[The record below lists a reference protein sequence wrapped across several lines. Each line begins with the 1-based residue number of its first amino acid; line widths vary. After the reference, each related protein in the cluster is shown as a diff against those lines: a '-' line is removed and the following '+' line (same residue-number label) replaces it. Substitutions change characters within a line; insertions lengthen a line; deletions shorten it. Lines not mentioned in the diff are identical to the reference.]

1 MGRKLSDTA
10 RPLTRLATLDSE
22 PDRLLKLWQEAG
34 RIPTHYIDKY
44 GSKIP
49 YTSWDQID
57 KEYLTRIE
65 AAERFFS
72 PTELKKSSVKAKIAK
87 KVREEMGI
95 TYKNVIGNHTL
106 SVNKNG
112 ERGLN
117 KRAIREDIN
126 IEAENWIRKKK
137 GDGVF
142 ESYKKR
148 LLKEWNTVNKRDMA
162 NVRKWF
168 HSAAGKAKLHRG
180 HGFAALVGGGLLAD
194 NVAAEIGWRNV
205 GHGPAPRF
213 SVEIME
219 ALNMPKNDLEGF
231 YFYDLK
237 KKGLTISNKPNTP
250 LMLAADTGAIS
261 PNQLEL
267 IQLKLDDLRTQGVSS
282 QTIDR
287 FSQDVSEL
295 GRETT
300 GGNVGKGQIKP
311 ETRKNRPTI
320 RREHRPKQYTAATAF
335 GNVQEAAA
343 KRSAIA
349 TGLTLNDLGIS
360 KRTLFRLGIP
370 AIGGL
375 AAVLSIDDA
384 RARGEQAEETGYWL
398 DHVQANIAK
407 IEAAADTAGAVP
419 NPASVYAEPAGLVS
433 GLANLTIDLT
443 RTKPTQEIPESYG
456 RTRVEMSNNAKPD
469 NSYINWVTGKQ
480 TETDRLIQGYEPGE
494 EVSPKDSQ
502 KLQQYREYRAGGG
515 DAAVS
520 GGMTRKQVIELGQ
533 GNLRVKDRG
542 IQQRADKSGLSFL
555 EQELYEA
562 GGGNAAMTKYGWT
575 IEQTMLQGR
584 KNLNV
589 QDEQLR
595 LRYAF

>member
-65 AAERFFS
+65 AAERLLS
-72 PTELKKSSVKAKIAK
+72 PTELKKSKAKIAN

-95 TYKNVIGNHTL
+95 TYKNVLGNHTL
-106 SVNKNG
+106 LVGPSSTG
-112 ERGLN
+112 DIRGLN

-148 LLKEWNTVNKRDMA
+148 LLQEWNTVNKRDIA
-162 NVRKWF
+162 NVKKWF
-168 HSAAGKAKLHRG
+168 HSATGKAKLHRG

-267 IQLKLDDLRTQGVSS
+267 IQLKLDDLRAQGVSS

-311 ETRKNRPTI
+311 ETWKNRPTI
-320 RREHRPKQYTAATAF
+320 RRKHRPKQYTAATAF
-335 GNVQEAAA
+335 GNVQEGLA
-343 KRSAIA
+343 KRRAIA
-349 TGLTLNDLGIS
+349 TGLTLSGLTGFSALGASASIAGGAE
-360 KRTLFRLGIP
+360 RLKIAQQTGS
-370 AIGGL
+370 GTDYL
-375 AAVLSIDDA
+375 AAGLEGVSAVGDVLGPGGELISTPADLLLLAMDA
-384 RARGEQAEETGYWL
+384 PETYEALMHRSDSEIEYTAQKQKEQDFVNSYTAQVGMDPQQRLIERSNIRMQQYKDKLEAHRAGRRQERQWELEGQDYVT
-398 DHVQANIAK
+398 QTPNIAERANQTLTK
-407 IEAAADTAGAVP
+407 IVT
-419 NPASVYAEPAGLVS
+419 NPL
-433 GLANLTIDLT
+433 N
-443 RTKPTQEIPESYG
+443 EI
-456 RTRVEMSNNAKPD
+456 
-469 NSYINWVTGKQ
+469 
-480 TETDRLIQGYEPGE
+480 
-494 EVSPKDSQ
+494 
-502 KLQQYREYRAGGG
+502 
-515 DAAVS
+515 
-520 GGMTRKQVIELGQ
+520 
-533 GNLRVKDRG
+533 
-542 IQQRADKSGLSFL
+542 
-555 EQELYEA
+555 
-562 GGGNAAMTKYGWT
+562 KYGY
-575 IEQTMLQGR
+575 QQL
-584 KNLNV
+584 LNFTKHF
-589 QDEQLR
+589 R
-595 LRYAF
+595 

>member
-95 TYKNVIGNHTL
+95 TYKNVLGNHTL
-106 SVNKNG
+106 SVNTSSTG
-112 ERGLN
+112 DIRGLN

-300 GGNVGKGQIKP
+300 GGNVGKGQINP
-311 ETRKNRPTI
+311 ETWENRPTI
-320 RREHRPKQYTAATAF
+320 RRKHRPKQYTAATAF
-335 GNVQEAAA
+335 GNVQEGLA
-343 KRSAIA
+343 KRRAIA
-349 TGLTLNDLGIS
+349 TGLTLSGLTGFSALGASASIAGGAE
-360 KRTLFRLGIP
+360 RLKIAQQTGS
-370 AIGGL
+370 GTDYL
-375 AAVLSIDDA
+375 AAGLEGVSAVGDVLGPGGELISTPADLLLLAMDA
-384 RARGEQAEETGYWL
+384 PETYEALMHRSDSEIEYTAQKQKEQDFVNSYTAQVGMDPQQRLIERSNIRMQQYKDKLEAHRAGRRQERQWQLEGQDYVT
-398 DHVQANIAK
+398 QTPNIAERVNQTLTK
-407 IEAAADTAGAVP
+407 IVT
-419 NPASVYAEPAGLVS
+419 NPL
-433 GLANLTIDLT
+433 N
-443 RTKPTQEIPESYG
+443 EI
-456 RTRVEMSNNAKPD
+456 
-469 NSYINWVTGKQ
+469 
-480 TETDRLIQGYEPGE
+480 
-494 EVSPKDSQ
+494 
-502 KLQQYREYRAGGG
+502 
-515 DAAVS
+515 
-520 GGMTRKQVIELGQ
+520 
-533 GNLRVKDRG
+533 
-542 IQQRADKSGLSFL
+542 
-555 EQELYEA
+555 
-562 GGGNAAMTKYGWT
+562 KYGY
-575 IEQTMLQGR
+575 QQL
-584 KNLNV
+584 LNFTKHF
-589 QDEQLR
+589 R
-595 LRYAF
+595 

>member
-34 RIPTHYIDKY
+34 RIPTHY
-44 GSKIP
+44 
-49 YTSWDQID
+49 TSWDQID

-65 AAERFFS
+65 AAERLLS
-72 PTELKKSSVKAKIAK
+72 PTELKKSKAKIAN

-95 TYKNVIGNHTL
+95 TYKNVLGNHTL
-106 SVNKNG
+106 LVGPSSTG
-112 ERGLN
+112 DIRGLN

-148 LLKEWNTVNKRDMA
+148 LLKEWNTVNKQDIA

-168 HSAAGKAKLHRG
+168 HSATGKGKLHRG

-267 IQLKLDDLRTQGVSS
+267 IQLKLDDLRAQGVSS

-300 GGNVGKGQIKP
+300 GGNVGKGQIKS
-311 ETRKNRPTI
+311 ETWKNRPTI

-335 GNVQEAAA
+335 GNVQEGLA
-343 KRSAIA
+343 KRRAIA
-349 TGLTLNDLGIS
+349 TGLTL
-360 KRTLFRLGIP
+360 
-370 AIGGL
+370 
-375 AAVLSIDDA
+375 
-384 RARGEQAEETGYWL
+384 
-398 DHVQANIAK
+398 
-407 IEAAADTAGAVP
+407 
-419 NPASVYAEPAGLVS
+419 S
-433 GLANLTIDLT
+433 GLAGFSALGAGASIAGGAERLKIAQQTGSGTDYLAAGLEGVSAVGDVLGPGGELISTPADLLLLAMDAPET
-443 RTKPTQEIPESYG
+443 YKALMHRSDSEIEYTEQKQKEQDS
-456 RTRVEMSNNAKPD
+456 V
-469 NSYINWVTGKQ
+469 NSYTAQVGMDPQ
-480 TETDRLIQGYEPGE
+480 QRLIER
-494 EVSPKDSQ
+494 SNIRM
-502 KLQQYREYRAGGG
+502 QQYKDKLEAHRAG
-515 DAAVS
+515 
-520 GGMTRKQVIELGQ
+520 RRQERQWQLEGQ
-533 GNLRVKDRG
+533 DYVTQTPNIAERVNQTLTK
-542 IQQRADKSGLSFL
+542 IVTNPLN
-555 EQELYEA
+555 EI
-562 GGGNAAMTKYGWT
+562 KYGY
-575 IEQTMLQGR
+575 QQL
-584 KNLNV
+584 LNFTKHF
-589 QDEQLR
+589 R
-595 LRYAF
+595 

>member
-34 RIPTHYIDKY
+34 RIPTHY
-44 GSKIP
+44 
-49 YTSWDQID
+49 TSWDQID

-72 PTELKKSSVKAKIAK
+72 PTELKKSKAKIAK
-87 KVREEMGI
+87 EVREEMGI
-95 TYKNVIGNHTL
+95 TYKNVLGNHIL
-106 SVNKNG
+106 SVNTSSTG
-112 ERGLN
+112 DIRGLN

-148 LLKEWNTVNKRDMA
+148 LLKEWNTVNKRDIA

-267 IQLKLDDLRTQGVSS
+267 IQLKLDDLRAQGVSS

-311 ETRKNRPTI
+311 ETWKNRPTI

-343 KRSAIA
+343 KRSAMA

-375 AAVLSIDDA
+375 AAALSIDDA

-407 IEAAADTAGAVP
+407 IEAGADTVGAVP
-419 NPASVYAEPAGLVS
+419 NLLSAYAEPAGLVS
-433 GLANLTIDLT
+433 GLANLAIDLGRST
-443 RTKPTQEIPESYG
+443 LQKLNPSMQEHMVAVDKHSQQAAEFDIRKQRYQGEYSALFGASESKG
-456 RTRVEMSNNAKPD
+456 LLLKH
-469 NSYINWVTGKQ
+469 
-480 TETDRLIQGYEPGE
+480 
-494 EVSPKDSQ
+494 Q

-542 IQQRADKSGLSFL
+542 IQQRADKTGWSFG

-562 GGGNAAMTKYGWT
+562 GGGKKKQRDNRLSMQQVMEIGQ
-575 IEQTMLQGR
+575 E
-584 KNLNV
+584 NLNV

-595 LRYAF
+595 LNYLF

>member
-65 AAERFFS
+65 AAERLLS
-72 PTELKKSSVKAKIAK
+72 PTELKKSKAKIAQ

-95 TYKNVIGNHTL
+95 TYKNVLGNHTL
-106 SVNKNG
+106 LVGPSSTDDI
-112 ERGLN
+112 RGLN

-267 IQLKLDDLRTQGVSS
+267 IQLKLDDLRAQGVSS

-300 GGNVGKGQIKP
+300 GGNVRKGQIKP
-311 ETRKNRPTI
+311 ETWKNRPTI
-320 RREHRPKQYTAATAF
+320 RRKHRPKQYTAATAY
-335 GNVQEAAA
+335 GNVQEGLA
-343 KRSAIA
+343 KRRAIA
-349 TGLTLNDLGIS
+349 TAAGKKFGLNIRSIDPLQSFWREVKQNPLGS
-360 KRTLFRLGIP
+360 AMGGIY
-370 AIGGL
+370 GL
-375 AAVLSIDDA
+375 AIDPMYREA
-384 RARGEQAEETGYWL
+384 LQAKDPL
-398 DHVQANIAK
+398 QAGLILGTDIA
-407 IEAAADTAGAVP
+407 AGAVAEGAGKFGLNIASRIAP
-419 NPASVYAEPAGLVS
+419 TTTANTLSALNPALQAVSKVAGPVMLAYQAGGSQDIRKLKRATPESIQRYERETGRSATSDETAVAGLS
-433 GLANLTIDLT
+433 
-443 RTKPTQEIPESYG
+443 EEES
-456 RTRVEMSNNAKPD
+456 R
-469 NSYINWVTGKQ
+469 
-480 TETDRLIQGYEPGE
+480 
-494 EVSPKDSQ
+494 
-502 KLQQYREYRAGGG
+502 QY
-515 DAAVS
+515 
-520 GGMTRKQVIELGQ
+520 
-533 GNLRVKDRG
+533 
-542 IQQRADKSGLSFL
+542 LS
-555 EQELYEA
+555 
-562 GGGNAAMTKYGWT
+562 GGGNTAMTKYGWT
-575 IEQTMLQGR
+575 MEQTMQQGR
-584 KNLNV
+584 KNLAK
-589 QDEQLR
+589 QE
-595 LRYAF
+595 AFMYKNGGYTAD

>member
-34 RIPTHYIDKY
+34 RIPTHY
-44 GSKIP
+44 
-49 YTSWDQID
+49 TSWDQID

-65 AAERFFS
+65 AAERLLS
-72 PTELKKSSVKAKIAK
+72 PTELKKSKAKIAK

-95 TYKNVIGNHTL
+95 THKNVLGNHTL
-106 SVNKNG
+106 SVNTSSTG
-112 ERGLN
+112 DIRGLN

-126 IEAENWIRKKK
+126 IEAENWIRKNK

-148 LLKEWNTVNKRDMA
+148 LVKEWNTVNKRDIA

-267 IQLKLDDLRTQGVSS
+267 IQLKLDDLRAQGVSS

-311 ETRKNRPTI
+311 ETWKNRPTI

-370 AIGGL
+370 AAGGL
-375 AAVLSIDDA
+375 AAALSIDDA

-407 IEAAADTAGAVP
+407 IEAGADTVGAVP
-419 NPASVYAEPAGLVS
+419 NLLSAYAEPTGLVS
-433 GLANLTIDLT
+433 GLANLAIDLGRST
-443 RTKPTQEIPESYG
+443 LQKLNPSMQEHMVAVDKHSQQAAEFDIRKQRYQGEYSALFGAPELKKLHL
-456 RTRVEMSNNAKPD
+456 EH
-469 NSYINWVTGKQ
+469 
-480 TETDRLIQGYEPGE
+480 
-494 EVSPKDSQ
+494 Q

-533 GNLRVKDRG
+533 GNLRVKNRG
-542 IQQRADKSGLSFL
+542 IQQRADKSGMSF
-555 EQELYEA
+555 EDQRVYEA
-562 GGGNAAMTKYGWT
+562 GGGEKKQRDNRLSMQRVMEIG
-575 IEQTMLQGR
+575 QS
-584 KNLNV
+584 NLNV
-589 QDEQLR
+589 QEEQLR
-595 LRYAF
+595 LNYAF